1 MSVLVLSDTEVRE
14 LLDMEACIEEM
25 AEVLAALQREEL
37 SMPLRF
43 VFRPTGTTSLMGF
56 MPAHRAGKAPVF
68 SLKEIVISPANSAKG
83 MDPHQGAVML
93 HDGETGELRALL
105 NASAVTEIRTA
116 AVSGVATK
124 LLARPGSRVVAV
136 IGAGVQGRSHIEA
149 MRSVLDNPE
158 IRLWSRGAARAKA
171 LAGAT
176 GVMLAA
182 TAEEA
187 CATADVVCVC
197 TSAREP
203 VLSLEMLAPG
213 THVNAV
219 GSSIPTARELTSEL
233 VAAASLFVD
242 RRESTVNEA
251 GDYLFAVEEAG
262 IGPDHIRA
270 ELGELLEGVHP
281 GRRADDE
288 LTVFKS
294 LGIAAEDLA
303 SAELVVSRARE
314 RGIGTEVDF

>member
-1 MSVLVLSDTEVRE
+1 MSVLVLSDAEVRA
-14 LLDMEACIEEM
+14 LLDMEACIGAM
-25 AEVLAALQREEL
+25 AEVLAALQRDEL

-43 VFRPTGTTSLMGF
+43 IFRPTGSASLMGF
-56 MPAHRAGKAPVF
+56 MPAHRAGSGPVF
-68 SLKEIVISPANSAKG
+68 SLKEIVVSPANSAKG

-93 HDGETGELRALL
+93 HDGETGELRALM

-124 LLARPGSRVVAV
+124 LLGRPGSRVVAV

-158 IRLWSRGAARAKA
+158 IRLWSRGVGRANA
-171 LAGAT
+171 LADAT
-176 GVMLAA
+176 GVTVAA

-187 CATADVVCVC
+187 CAGADVVCVC

-213 THVNAV
+213 AHVNAV

-233 VAAASLFVD
+233 VATASLFVD

-281 GRRADDE
+281 GRQADDE

-294 LGIAAEDLA
+294 LGIGVEDLA